1 VANPTITFNTS
12 TGSDSLASG
21 AGPATAI
28 NDVTESSTVTYSGTG
43 PYTITFSSA
52 TDLSGVVADGSH
64 VLYLATSTGRR
75 FFNITAVDD
84 GADTV
89 DVTEAPAGTTSGL
102 SWAIG
107 GKRATLDDT
116 NSRLIFS
123 ADNTGRWIIELE
135 DDQTLT
141 TALLFTFPDNRGAD
155 TSSFQSDTP
164 GTRRTITCTIDDPVI
179 RIQTN
184 IQNVFSDLI
193 LKNSL
198 SGTKTDAQGVECSTA
213 VELTFHRC
221 IFGDPAGVDNLYSGL
236 ERTGNSGRFYFYDT
250 LFINCET
257 NGVGLTWQYQF
268 YHSCAFIGNAY
279 GWRGFPNGNVETA
292 MFVNCLFSNNTL
304 DGMFIDNISPGYY
317 YVINCTF
324 ADNTGSGIRQDATTG
339 VWRQVVI
346 QHSIFANNGDYGLEF
361 ANEAQNQ
368 PLDYN
373 NFFGNTTG
381 DRLNAVAGPND
392 TTFDPEF
399 VLTGQGDSLDNDYTP
414 TNASLTTH
422 YTTGLGVI
430 GSKSYKQSG
439 AIIPAAPA
447 GGGPVNVFRPTG
459 GAGIVP
465 VW

>member
-1 VANPTITFNTS
+1 MANPTITFNTS

-43 PYTITFSSA
+43 PYTMTFSSA

-75 FFNITAVDD
+75 FFNIEAVND

-123 ADNTGRWIIELE
+123 ADNTGSWIIELE
-135 DDQTLT
+135 DDQTIT
-141 TALLFTFPDNRGAD
+141 SALLFTFPTNVGAFA
-155 TSSFQSDTP
+155 SSFQSDIS
-164 GTRRTITCTIDDPVI
+164 GTRRSITCTIDDPVF
-179 RIQTN
+179 RIQ
-184 IQNVFSDLI
+184 QFVAVVFSDLI
-193 LKNSL
+193 LKNSFV
-198 SGTKTDAQGVECSTA
+198 GTKTDAQGVECSSA

-236 ERTGNSGRFYFYDT
+236 QRTGQSGRFYFYDT

-268 YHSCAFIGNAY
+268 YQNCSFIGNAY
-279 GWRGFPNGNVETA
+279 GWRGFPSGTGETT
-292 MFVNCLFSNNTL
+292 MFVNCLFSNNTQ
-304 DGMFIDNISPGYY
+304 DGMFIDNSSIGYY

-324 ADNTGSGIRQDATTG
+324 ADNTGSGIRQDSAAG
-339 VWRQVVI
+339 VWRQLVI
-346 QHSIFANNGDYGLEF
+346 RDCIFANNGDYGIEF
-361 ANEAQNQ
+361 GSEVQNH

-381 DRLNAVAGPND
+381 DRLNVVAGPND

-399 VLTGQGDSLDNDYTP
+399 ALTGQTDPLDNDYTP

-430 GSKSYKQSG
+430 GSKSYTPSG
-439 AIIPAAPA
+439 AIIPAAAA
-447 GGGPVNVFRPTG
+447 GGAVYLSSRNRNLRM
-459 GAGIVP
+459 
-465 VW
+465 